1 MGKSDK
7 QLRFLDIDQPGEFA
21 GDIAEVYERER
32 KKEKEKELEAA
43 HQQLMKYAGDL
54 AKTISDLKTAHI
66 ELEQA
71 YLDTIHRLVIAAE
84 YKDEDTG
91 DHIARISRYSAL
103 IAEKLGMPPKDVKNI
118 LYAAPMHDV
127 GKIGIPDG
135 ILMKSGKSTDE
146 EFALI
151 KTHATIGASIL
162 GNAKAGL
169 LQLAHQIALSHHEKW
184 NGEGYPQGLA
194 GEDIPLG
201 ARIVGLADVFDAL
214 TSRRPYKD
222 PYPVEVACYL
232 IRKERGQHFDPN
244 LVDVLMENLDEILKI
259 KVEVNSGKR
268 EPHSDILWSKRD
280 RLEGVVVSW
289 A

>member
-32 KKEKEKELEAA
+32 EKQKEKELEAA
-43 HQQLMKYAGDL
+43 RQQLMKYADDL

-151 KTHATIGASIL
+151 KTHTTIGASIL
-162 GNAKAGL
+162 GNASAGL
-169 LQLAHQIALSHHEKW
+169 LQLAYQIALSHHEKW

-201 ARIVGLADVFDAL
+201 ARIVGLVDVFDAL

-222 PYPVEVACYL
+222 PYPVEVACDI

-244 LVDVLMENLDEILKI
+244 LVDVLMENLDEILEI
-259 KVEVNSGKR
+259 KAEVNSGKR
-268 EPHSDILWSKRD
+268 GPHSDILWSKRD
-280 RLEGVVVSW
+280 RLEGVVVF
-289 A
+289 

>member
-32 KKEKEKELEAA
+32 KKEKEKELEAVR
-43 HQQLMKYAGDL
+43 QQLMKYADDL

-127 GKIGIPDG
+127 GKIGIADG

-151 KTHATIGASIL
+151 KTHTTIGASIL

-169 LQLAHQIALSHHEKW
+169 LQLARQIALSHHEKW

-222 PYPVEVACYL
+222 PYPVEVACDI

-259 KVEVNSGKR
+259 KAEVNSGKR
-268 EPHSDILWSKRD
+268 GPHSDILWSKRD
-280 RLEGVVVSW
+280 RLEGVVVF
-289 A
+289 